1 MRRIIIGPIS
11 SVVFSVVSLLPA
23 SADVIAPEP
32 DFSGSV
38 LSFSLMISIFAAF
51 VFLILF
57 LAVVL
62 VAAGLL
68 KKSRES
74 AS

>member
-1 MRRIIIGPIS
+1 MRRIIIGPIAS
-11 SVVFSVVSLLPA
+11 ALFSAVSLLPV
-23 SADVIAPEP
+23 SADVIVPEQGL
-32 DFSGSV
+32 SGSV

-51 VFLILF
+51 VFLVLF

-74 AS
+74 TS